1 MSILRKICAFIKRD
15 FYIHISYRVAF
26 IFEWVSILVTVATFY
41 FISGLVDQGAA
52 PYLKEYQAGYFPFV
66 LIGIAFSG
74 YLSTALQSFSS
85 NIRYEQLL
93 GTLEAMLVT
102 PTKIP
107 LIVIGISVWDFL
119 FTSIT
124 TVISLLFG
132 ALFFKVDLSQ
142 MNFLASLLILVMTIV
157 SFSSIGIISAAFIV
171 VLKKGNPINWMI
183 NTFSG
188 LFGGVFFP
196 IEMLPKKLQVI
207 SHLLPITYSL
217 RGLRHAILQGY
228 SFKMLMPDMLILL
241 SFCVILFPLSIWIF
255 KKAVDKAKLTGS
267 LAHY

>member
-26 IFEWVSILVTVATFY
+26 IFEWVGILVTVATFY
-41 FISGLVDQGAA
+41 FISRLVNQGAVS
-52 PYLKEYQAGYFPFV
+52 YLKEYQTGYFPFV
-66 LIGIAFSG
+66 LVGIAFSG

-85 NIRYEQLL
+85 NIREEQLL

-102 PTKIP
+102 PARVS
-107 LIVIGISVWDFL
+107 LIIIGICIWDFL
-119 FTSIT
+119 FTSVT

-132 ALFFKVDLSQ
+132 VLFFKVDLSQ
-142 MNFLASLLILVMTIV
+142 MNFLASLLILGMTII
-157 SFSSIGIISAAFIV
+157 SFSSIGIISAAFII

-196 IEMLPKKLQVI
+196 VEMLPKKLQAI
-207 SHLLPITYSL
+207 SNLLPITYSL
-217 RGLRHAILQGY
+217 RGLRHAILRGY
-228 SFKMLMPDMLILL
+228 GFRMLMPDILILL
-241 SFCVILFPLSIWIF
+241 SFCVIMFPLSIWIF
-255 KKAVDKAKLTGS
+255 KKAVNKAKLTGS